1 MLLYYDV
8 CCWEEFALV
17 FSNSVFLF
25 VFFPIVLVGYYLL
38 QGKARNY
45 WLLIISLV
53 FYGWNKLDFL
63 WILIASILL
72 NYVSALLVAS
82 IHKKGI
88 KLLVLWLGVAGN
100 LLLLFYF
107 KYFNFTISIIE
118 KLFQRSFS
126 FAEVILPIGIS
137 FFTFQSLSY
146 VVDVYRG
153 EVEVQRN
160 PFKLGMYVALFPQLV
175 AGPIVRYRDVAK
187 EIDDRTVTL
196 DDFATGSRR
205 FIIGLFKK
213 IIIADTLAVTADAIV
228 AASYTASNLPI
239 NAWIGIVS
247 YSLQLFF
254 DFSGYSDM
262 AIGLGRM
269 FGFHFLENFDYPY
282 ISKSITE
289 FWRRWHISLSSFFR
303 DYVYIPLGGN
313 RRHVYLNVAIVF
325 LLTGIWHGAS
335 FSFILW
341 GMWHGMFNMTERWIR
356 QRNANKPQKEH
367 SPVVAGLISALQHIY
382 TLLVVMIGWIF
393 FRIPG
398 LKNGLNYLL
407 SLVGLRNNFSIAYLL
422 PSYYLDRWTLC
433 VLVLGI
439 LMATPLPKR
448 LIETVS
454 KKIPAPVGAVIRDV
468 ALLAALLLCILQ
480 VASNTYSAFIYFQF

>member
-1 MLLYYDV
+1 M
-8 CCWEEFALV
+8 V

-25 VFFPIVLVGYYLL
+25 AFLPIVLAGYYLL
-38 QGKARNY
+38 RGKARNY
-45 WLLIISLV
+45 WLLAVSLV
-53 FYGWNKLDFL
+53 FYGWNKPDFL
-63 WILIASILL
+63 WILVASILL
-72 NYVSALLVAS
+72 NYVSALLVVS
-82 IHKKGI
+82 IHKKST
-88 KLLVLWLGVAGN
+88 KLLVLWLGIAAN
-100 LLLLFYF
+100 LLMLFYF
-107 KYFNFTISIIE
+107 KYFNFAISIIQ
-118 KLFQRSFS
+118 KLLQRSFS
-126 FAEVILPIGIS
+126 FAEVVLPIGIS

-153 EVEVQRN
+153 DVAVQKN
-160 PFKLGMYVALFPQLV
+160 PFKLGMYIALFPQLV
-175 AGPIVRYRDVAK
+175 AGPIVRYQDVAK

-196 DDFATGSRR
+196 DDFAAGCRR
-205 FIIGLFKK
+205 FVIGLFKK

-269 FGFHFLENFDYPY
+269 FGFHFLENFDFPY
-282 ISKSITE
+282 ISRSITE

-313 RRHVYLNVAIVF
+313 RKHVYLNVSIVF

-335 FSFILW
+335 YSFILW
-341 GMWHGMFNMTERWIR
+341 GIWHGMFNLAERWIR
-356 QRNANKPQKEH
+356 QRNAGKPQKEH
-367 SPVVAGLISALQHIY
+367 TPIVAGLIAALQHAY

-407 SLVGLRNNFSIAYLL
+407 SLVGLHNDYSAAYLL
-422 PSYYLDRWTLC
+422 PSYYLDRWTMC

-439 LMATPLPKR
+439 LMATPLPKQLVAAAGR
-448 LIETVS
+448 KL
-454 KKIPAPVGAVIRDV
+454 PVPVAAVIRDL

>member
-1 MLLYYDV
+1 M
-8 CCWEEFALV
+8 V

-25 VFFPIVLVGYYLL
+25 AFLPIVLIVYYLL
-38 QGKARNY
+38 RGKVRNY
-45 WLLIISLV
+45 WLLAVSLV
-53 FYGWNKLDFL
+53 FYGWNRPDFL
-63 WILIASILL
+63 WILITSILL

-82 IHKKGI
+82 IQRKGM
-88 KLLVLWLGVAGN
+88 KLLVLWFGIAGN

-118 KLFQRSFS
+118 KLLRRSLS
-126 FAEVILPIGIS
+126 FAEVVLPIGIS

-153 EVEVQRN
+153 DVAVQKN

-175 AGPIVRYRDVAK
+175 AGPIVRYQDVAK
-187 EIDDRTVTL
+187 EIDDRTATL
-196 DDFATGSRR
+196 EDFAAGSRR
-205 FIIGLFKK
+205 FIVGLFKK
-213 IIIADTLAVTADAIV
+213 IIIADTLAVAVDSIV

-262 AIGLGRM
+262 AIGLGHM
-269 FGFHFLENFDYPY
+269 FGFHFLENFNYPY
-282 ISKSITE
+282 ISRSITE

-313 RRHVYLNVAIVF
+313 RRHVYLNVSIVF

-341 GMWHGMFNMTERWIR
+341 GVWHGVFNLAERWFR
-356 QRNANKPQKEH
+356 QRNAGKSQKEH
-367 SPVVAGLISALQHIY
+367 APGVKALIAAVQHIY

-407 SLVGLRNNFSIAYLL
+407 SLIGLHNDYSIAYLL

-433 VLVLGI
+433 ALVLGV

-448 LIETVS
+448 LVAAAGR
-454 KKIPAPVGAVIRDV
+454 KLPAPVAATIRDV

>member
-1 MLLYYDV
+1 M
-8 CCWEEFALV
+8 V

-25 VFFPIVLVGYYLL
+25 VFLPVVLLGYYILR
-38 QGKARNY
+38 GKARNY
-45 WLLIISLV
+45 WLLVVSLI
-53 FYGWNKLDFL
+53 FYGWNKPDFL
-63 WILIASILL
+63 WILIASISL
-72 NYVSALLVAS
+72 NYIGALLVDN
-82 IHKKGI
+82 IQKKRL
-88 KLLVLWLGVAGN
+88 KLTFLWLSVAGN
-100 LLLLFYF
+100 LLLLFFF
-107 KYFNFTISIIE
+107 KYFNFTVSVFE
-118 KLFQRSFS
+118 KLLQRNFN

-137 FFTFQSLSY
+137 FFTFQGLSY

-153 EVEVQRN
+153 EVAAQRN
-160 PFKLGMYVALFPQLV
+160 PFKLGMYIALFPQLV
-175 AGPIVRYRDVAK
+175 AGPIVRYKDVAK
-187 EIDDRTVTL
+187 EIDERTVIL
-196 DDFATGSRR
+196 KEFAAGSRR
-205 FIIGLFKK
+205 FIVGLFKK

-228 AASYTASNLPI
+228 AASYAASNLPI
-239 NAWIGIVS
+239 DAWIGIVS

-262 AIGLGRM
+262 AIGLGQL

-313 RRHVYLNVAIVF
+313 RRHVYINVSIVF

-341 GMWHGMFNMTERWIR
+341 GVWHGVFNLAERWIR
-356 QRNANKPQKEH
+356 EKNANKPPKEY
-367 SPVVAGLISALQHIY
+367 SGVATVLISSLQHIY
-382 TLLVVMIGWIF
+382 TLLVVVVGWVF
-393 FRIPG
+393 FRVPG

-407 SLVGLRNNFSIAYLL
+407 SLVGLHNDMSACYLL

-433 VLVLGI
+433 VLILGI
-439 LMATPLPKR
+439 LMATPGPKKLVEAVGR
-448 LIETVS
+448 KL
-454 KKIPAPVGAVIRDV
+454 PAPLVAVIRDL
-468 ALLAALLLCILQ
+468 ALLAALILCVLQ

>member
-1 MLLYYDV
+1 M
-8 CCWEEFALV
+8 V
-17 FSNSVFLF
+17 FSNAVFLF
-25 VFFPIVLVGYYLL
+25 IFLPIVLVVYYLL
-38 QGKARNY
+38 RGKARNY
-45 WLLIISLV
+45 WLLAVSLV
-53 FYGWNKLDFL
+53 FYGWNKPDFL
-63 WILIASILL
+63 WILITSILL
-72 NYVSALLVAS
+72 NYISALAVEGV
-82 IHKKGI
+82 HKKGT
-88 KLLVLWLGVAGN
+88 KLLLLWIGIAGN

-107 KYFNFTISIIE
+107 KYFNFAISIVE
-118 KLFQRSFS
+118 KLLSRSFS

-137 FFTFQSLSY
+137 FFTFQGLSY

-153 EVEVQRN
+153 EVAAQRN
-160 PFKLGMYVALFPQLV
+160 PFKLGMYIALFPQLV
-175 AGPIVRYRDVAK
+175 AGPIVRYQDVAK
-187 EIDDRTVTL
+187 EIDERTVTL

-213 IIIADTLAVTADAIV
+213 IVIADTLAVTADAIV
-228 AASYTASNLPI
+228 AASYSASNLPI

-262 AIGLGRM
+262 AIGLGRL
-269 FGFHFLENFDYPY
+269 FGFHFLENFNFPY
-282 ISKSITE
+282 ISRSITE

-313 RRHVYLNVAIVF
+313 RKHVYLNVSIVF

-341 GMWHGMFNMTERWIR
+341 GIWHGMFNLTERWIR

-367 SPVVAGLISALQHIY
+367 TPVVAGLVAALQHIY
-382 TLLVVMIGWIF
+382 TLLVVMVGWIF
-393 FRIPG
+393 FRVPG

-407 SLVGLRNNFSIAYLL
+407 SLFGLHNNFSIAHLL

-439 LMATPLPKR
+439 LMATPFPKR
-448 LIETVS
+448 LVEMVG
-454 KKIPAPVGAVIRDV
+454 KKLPVPIAAFIRDV

>member
-1 MLLYYDV
+1 M
-8 CCWEEFALV
+8 V

-25 VFFPIVLVGYYLL
+25 AFLPIVLVGYYLL
-38 QGKARNY
+38 RGKARNY
-45 WLLIISLV
+45 WLLIVSFV
-53 FYGWNKLDFL
+53 FYGWNRPDFL
-63 WILIASILL
+63 WILVASILL
-72 NYVSALLVAS
+72 NYANALLVAR
-82 IHKKGI
+82 IHKKSI
-88 KLLVLWLGVAGN
+88 KLLVLWLGIAGN

-118 KLFQRSFS
+118 KLLQRSLS
-126 FAEVILPIGIS
+126 FAEVVLPIGIS

-153 EVEVQRN
+153 EVPVQKN

-175 AGPIVRYRDVAK
+175 AGPIVRYQDIAK

-196 DDFATGSRR
+196 DDFAAGCRR
-205 FIIGLFKK
+205 FVIGLFKK

-228 AASYTASNLPI
+228 TASYTASNLPI

-262 AIGLGRM
+262 AIGLGQL
-269 FGFHFLENFDYPY
+269 FGFHFLENFNYPY

-313 RRHVYLNVAIVF
+313 RRHVYINVSIVF

-341 GMWHGMFNMTERWIR
+341 GIWHGMFNLAERWIR
-356 QRNANKPQKEH
+356 QRNACKPQKEH
-367 SPVVAGLISALQHIY
+367 PPLAAALFAALQHIY

-407 SLVGLRNNFSIAYLL
+407 SLVGLHNDLSISYLL
-422 PSYYLDRWTLC
+422 PSYYLDRWTAC

-439 LMATPLPKR
+439 LMATPGPKMLVEAVGKKLP
-448 LIETVS
+448 V
-454 KKIPAPVGAVIRDV
+454 PVAAVIRDV
-468 ALLAALLLCILQ
+468 ALLVALLLCILQ